1 MPEAPEVRRYADQL
15 SAELAGKKVLE
26 LSARTKQARA
36 WLDDHPDALTN
47 KTIERIF
54 AHGKNIVGLLQDDY
68 YFYSHQMMW
77 GSWEIRRG
85 ESEIPRDRRERARI
99 TVDGATAILMSA
111 PIFELGVGNPL
122 KQLPLLRDLG
132 PYVLPYKGEFD
143 RAEFQRRLLDD
154 ENAERTIGDALLDQ
168 RIVAGLGNYLRAEI
182 MFLAKMNPWR
192 KVGELKKSD
201 AYVLSELIQR
211 ISLQAY
217 KEKGVTVTPALKER
231 LSNDATLVYVPGKEY
246 GTHHYVFR
254 RTNLPCLFCT
264 TPVKQLRQI
273 VTRRD
278 EQDEQIEDP
287 TPDDE
292 ADTMTRIVYFCPN
305 CQNVDLDALPAVPK
319 SSHLRKKITLN
330 KPASPAKK
338 TLQPEAPE
346 EEATASTSR
355 KKPTKSTKSKSTKA
369 KPASTK
375 SKQTKKKR

>member
-36 WLDDHPDALTN
+36 WLDDHPNALTN

-77 GSWEIRRG
+77 GSWEVRHG

-143 RAEFQRRLLDD
+143 RAEFQKRLLDD
-154 ENAERTIGDALLDQ
+154 GNADRTIGDALLDQ

-182 MFLAKMNPWR
+182 MFLAKMDPWR
-192 KVGELKKSD
+192 TVGHLKKSD

-231 LSNDATLVYVPGKEY
+231 LSKDPSLVYVPGKEY

-254 RTNLPCLFCT
+254 RTNLPCLFCA

-278 EQDEQIEDP
+278 EQDEHMEESTQEDEE
-287 TPDDE
+287 D
-292 ADTMTRIVYFCPN
+292 ALTRIVYFCPT
-305 CQNVDLDALPAVPK
+305 CQNVNIDALPAVPK
-319 SSHLRKKITLN
+319 PLRSRKKITLTE
-330 KPASPAKK
+330 KVVPTRTPAEPLDGSSKKKSAATTSRQKSKK
-338 TLQPEAPE
+338 T
-346 EEATASTSR
+346 S
-355 KKPTKSTKSKSTKA
+355 KSKSTKA
-369 KPASTK
+369 KPDATK
-375 SKQTKKKR
+375 SKKTR